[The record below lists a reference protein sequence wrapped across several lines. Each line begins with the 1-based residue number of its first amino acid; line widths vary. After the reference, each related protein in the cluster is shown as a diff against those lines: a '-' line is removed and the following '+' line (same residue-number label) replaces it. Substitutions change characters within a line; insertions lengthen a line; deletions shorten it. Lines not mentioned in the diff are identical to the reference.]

1 MHAIPLNYNDHVL
14 VPLAAGERGSFA
26 SMVIVTKPNGAR
38 WASGVLGHFSEADD
52 ACRFAIEYGKA
63 EVDGRRRPRV
73 LKPIVTAEP
82 DTNRTDA
89 PCVSGSVPWYFSAL
103 SRFFFAHCALRSGF
117 FLFRAALMFMV
128 QPAHVMRIEPFTHT
142 HRCAGILRMVASIPA
157 TQHSRNNYQDRQA
170 QVYTGAIS
178 WNSFAARGIQ

>member
-63 EVDGRRRPRV
+63 EVDG
-73 LKPIVTAEP
+73 TALVGK
-82 DTNRTDA
+82 T
-89 PCVSGSVPWYFSAL
+89 SVVFHAKL
-103 SRFFFAHCALRSGF
+103 TLLC
-117 FLFRAALMFMV
+117 FM
-128 QPAHVMRIEPFTHT
+128 P
-142 HRCAGILRMVASIPA
+142 S
-157 TQHSRNNYQDRQA
+157 
-170 QVYTGAIS
+170 
-178 WNSFAARGIQ
+178 

>member
-73 LKPIVTAEP
+73 LKPIVTGEP
-82 DTNRTDA
+82 DMNRTA
-89 PCVSGSVPWYFSAL
+89 ATCASGSVP
-103 SRFFFAHCALRSGF
+103 
-117 FLFRAALMFMV
+117 
-128 QPAHVMRIEPFTHT
+128 
-142 HRCAGILRMVASIPA
+142 
-157 TQHSRNNYQDRQA
+157 
-170 QVYTGAIS
+170 
-178 WNSFAARGIQ
+178 

>member
-82 DTNRTDA
+82 DTNRTDT
-89 PCVSGSVPWYFSAL
+89 PCVSGSVP
-103 SRFFFAHCALRSGF
+103 
-117 FLFRAALMFMV
+117 
-128 QPAHVMRIEPFTHT
+128 
-142 HRCAGILRMVASIPA
+142 
-157 TQHSRNNYQDRQA
+157 
-170 QVYTGAIS
+170 
-178 WNSFAARGIQ
+178 

>member
-73 LKPIVTAEP
+73 LKPIVTAEL

-89 PCVSGSVPWYFSAL
+89 PCVSGSVP
-103 SRFFFAHCALRSGF
+103 
-117 FLFRAALMFMV
+117 
-128 QPAHVMRIEPFTHT
+128 
-142 HRCAGILRMVASIPA
+142 
-157 TQHSRNNYQDRQA
+157 
-170 QVYTGAIS
+170 
-178 WNSFAARGIQ
+178 

>member
-1 MHAIPLNYNDHVL
+1 MHAVPLNYNDHVL

-82 DTNRTDA
+82 ATNRTDA
-89 PCVSGSVPWYFSAL
+89 PCVSGSVP
-103 SRFFFAHCALRSGF
+103 
-117 FLFRAALMFMV
+117 
-128 QPAHVMRIEPFTHT
+128 
-142 HRCAGILRMVASIPA
+142 
-157 TQHSRNNYQDRQA
+157 
-170 QVYTGAIS
+170 
-178 WNSFAARGIQ
+178 

>member
-63 EVDGRRRPRV
+63 EVDGRRRPRA
-73 LKPIVTAEP
+73 LKLIVTAEP
-82 DTNRTDA
+82 DVNLTDT
-89 PCVSGSVPWYFSAL
+89 PCVSGSVP
-103 SRFFFAHCALRSGF
+103 
-117 FLFRAALMFMV
+117 
-128 QPAHVMRIEPFTHT
+128 
-142 HRCAGILRMVASIPA
+142 
-157 TQHSRNNYQDRQA
+157 
-170 QVYTGAIS
+170 
-178 WNSFAARGIQ
+178 